1 MELSYSNKL
10 WVSRAVESRL
20 VEAFCQRFNLSPIS
34 ARVLAGRGADLETA
48 HDILSPT
55 IRGLLPNP
63 SDLKDMDKAVER
75 LVHAFQ
81 ERETVGLLGDYDV
94 DGATSTALLYNFL
107 TEVGYNVEFYI
118 PDRVKEGYGPNV
130 GALQDLQSR
139 GCKVVLTLDCGTTS
153 FEPLATA
160 KEMGLDVIVIDH
172 HVAETKLPEAIA
184 VVNPNRLDE
193 DSETSQKVK
202 TCAAVGIS
210 FLVMVALNRALRDS
224 GYYKTREE
232 PDLLKF
238 LDLVALGTVC
248 DVMPLLGLN
257 RAFVVQG
264 LRVLAKRQ
272 NIGLTA
278 LCDSAGIDVLP
289 AAYHLGFI
297 LGPRINA
304 GGRVGD
310 ASLGA
315 RLLTCVNST
324 QAKEIAEALECYNI
338 QRKDIEQSVLED
350 AAQQAERQIDSP
362 ALVLSSE
369 GWHEGVIGIAAGRM
383 KDQWN
388 KPTCVITIE
397 GDVAKGSAR
406 SISGFDMG
414 TFVHRMCHKGLLIKG
429 GGHAMAAGF
438 SLLSESIPE
447 FQMELNQAVSEAAGS
462 NDLTPQIRLDGSLS
476 LGAVTPVVAYE
487 LEKLAPY
494 GVGYPSPKF
503 IFEEV
508 VVSYAKIVGQKHI
521 RLSLKQMGSEVIQAI
536 AFRAVGTPLGDA
548 LLHPDQKPVDL
559 VGSLKL
565 DQWGGNAKAQLVVE
579 DVRDGSIEEEQKEAS

>member
-1 MELSYSNKL
+1 MSLSYSKKL

-20 VEAFCQRFNLSPIS
+20 VEAFCQRFNLSAIS

-48 HDILSPT
+48 HNILSPT

-63 SDLKDMDKAVER
+63 SDLKDMEKAVER
-75 LVHAFQ
+75 LVTAHQ
-81 ERETVGLLGDYDV
+81 KGETVGLLGDYDV

-107 TEVGYNVEFYI
+107 TEVGYKVEFYI

-130 GALQDLQSR
+130 GAMQDLQRR
-139 GCKVVLTLDCGTTS
+139 GCRVVLTLDCGTTS
-153 FEPLATA
+153 FEPLAAA
-160 KEMGLDVIVIDH
+160 KDMGLDVIVIDH
-172 HVAETKLPEAIA
+172 HVAEAKLPDAIA

-193 DSETSQKVK
+193 NSETSQKVK

-210 FLVMVALNRALRDS
+210 FLLMVALNRALRDV
-224 GYYKTREE
+224 GFYLNREE

-248 DVMPLLGLN
+248 DVMPLMGLN

-272 NIGLTA
+272 NVGLTA
-278 LCDSAGIDVLP
+278 LSDIAGIDVLP

-310 ASLGA
+310 ASLGT
-315 RLLTCVNST
+315 RLLTCTSST
-324 QAKEIAEALECYNI
+324 KAQEIAEELESYNA
-338 QRKDIEQSVLED
+338 QRKDIEKSVLED
-350 AAQQAERQIDSP
+350 AAKQAEQQIDSP

-388 KPTCVITIE
+388 KPTCVISIE
-397 GDVAKGSAR
+397 GDMAKGSAR

-414 TFVHRMCHKGLLIKG
+414 TFVHRMCHKGLLVKG

-438 SLLSESIPE
+438 SLTSHSISS
-447 FQMELNQAVSEAAGS
+447 FQKELNQAVSEASAS
-462 NDLTPQIRLDGSLS
+462 SDLTPQIRLDGSLS
-476 LGAVTPVVAYE
+476 LGAVTATVAYE

-508 VVSYAKIVGQKHI
+508 VITYAQIVGQQHI
-521 RLSLKQMGSEVIQAI
+521 RLSLKQMGSGVIKGV
-536 AFRAVGTPLGDA
+536 AFRAVGTPFGDA
-548 LLHPDQKPVDL
+548 LLQPDQKPLDL

-565 DQWGGNAKAQLVVE
+565 DQWGGSTKVQLVVE
-579 DVRDGSIEEEQKEAS
+579 DVREGLIEEVRKEAS